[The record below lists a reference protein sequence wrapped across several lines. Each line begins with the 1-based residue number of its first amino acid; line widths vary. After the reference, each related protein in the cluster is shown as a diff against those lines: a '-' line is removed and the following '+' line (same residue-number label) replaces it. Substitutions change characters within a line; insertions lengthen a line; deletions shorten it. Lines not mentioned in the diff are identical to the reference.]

1 MCKRCHELK
10 IFNACRLPPILA
22 NAVDGGSN
30 AQTRIQV
37 LVRTYHDGAGPIEVA
52 VRVVW
57 NEAHVKSFLRII
69 RPGLIEDRHKTK
81 RRLSHYQT
89 RLRPR

>member
-1 MCKRCHELK
+1 
-10 IFNACRLPPILA
+10 
-22 NAVDGGSN
+22 
-30 AQTRIQV
+30 
-37 LVRTYHDGAGPIEVA
+37 
-52 VRVVW
+52 
-57 NEAHVKSFLRII
+57 VKSFLRII

>member
-1 MCKRCHELK
+1 
-10 IFNACRLPPILA
+10 
-22 NAVDGGSN
+22 
-30 AQTRIQV
+30 

-69 RPGLIEDRHKTK
+69 RPGLIEDRH
-81 RRLSHYQT
+81 
-89 RLRPR
+89 